1 MIKFQAL
8 SAEVQREA
16 TPDWT
21 VPPMEQGLAVAVRVL
36 AVVEQGLA
44 VAVRVLAVVA
54 QALGVVVRVSV
65 VAAQV
70 LGLVEQASGLVSVVR
85 ELASGSVVRELGL
98 VEQV

>member
-36 AVVEQGLA
+36 AVV
-44 VAVRVLAVVA
+44 A

-65 VAAQV
+65 VAAQVLGWAAQV